1 MPFQP
6 DEPLCAAAAIAAIEL
21 TDHLHDADPSTV
33 ALFTLDDGSPFAD
46 SQLDHLLKIILN
58 EALPPATA
66 KLYSWH
72 SARIF
77 LATVLAESGA
87 SARQIQALCRWQTDE
102 ALKIY
107 IRLNSRKCKTLL
119 DGAMAARVTTARTN
133 QLQDALPFL
142 DLHDVLRATAR
153 QNTPPRDLPID
164 DDVHPDDDADDDD
177 GPDVSPRI
185 PLAAESD
192 TAQWVDLGPDDR
204 VRVLATDPAGIAGLS
219 VNIPDRAWPEYGSSP
234 AHQMTTCT
242 IVGATARNP
251 QQYAVDADDEL
262 YIFERRDL
270 LRFLGSSGCALL
282 PKPRR
287 RAAAYSYDT
296 LAPACLLRRT
306 HACRVPLQTKARGNA
321 DPALRPGMP
330 LRTKACPPRASSD
343 ESTWRCGPV
352 PLPTKARGVPGLFRR
367 KPGR

>member
-87 SARQIQALCRWQTDE
+87 SARQIRALCRWQTDE

-153 QNTPPRDLPID
+153 QKTPPCDLSDLPID
-164 DDVHPDDDADDDD
+164 DDVHP
-177 GPDVSPRI
+177 
-185 PLAAESD
+185 E
-192 TAQWVDLGPDDR
+192 DR
-204 VRVLATDPAGIAGLS
+204 
-219 VNIPDRAWPEYGSSP
+219 
-234 AHQMTTCT
+234 
-242 IVGATARNP
+242 
-251 QQYAVDADDEL
+251 
-262 YIFERRDL
+262 
-270 LRFLGSSGCALL
+270 
-282 PKPRR
+282 
-287 RAAAYSYDT
+287 
-296 LAPACLLRRT
+296 
-306 HACRVPLQTKARGNA
+306 
-321 DPALRPGMP
+321 
-330 LRTKACPPRASSD
+330 
-343 ESTWRCGPV
+343 
-352 PLPTKARGVPGLFRR
+352 
-367 KPGR
+367 